1 MGVAALPYI
10 TAAIA
15 AYGAYS
21 ADSNAKAARA
31 MQPPKP
37 PPPPQEEK
45 LPDQSQ
51 ARKAG
56 QALVTG
62 AGQQGSTFLTGP
74 GGVPN
79 SSISLGYN
87 TLLGG

>member
-1 MGVAALPYI
+1 MGVAALPYV

-15 AYGAYS
+15 AYGAYT
-21 ADSNAKAARA
+21 AHEAASYRPEV
-31 MQPPKP
+31 QKP
-37 PPPPQEEK
+37 TPPPQAAQ

-56 QALVTG
+56 QALVSG
-62 AGQQGSTFLTGP
+62 AGQPGSTFLTGA

-79 SSISLGYN
+79 SSLNLGVN
-87 TLLGG
+87 TLLGS

>member
-1 MGVAALPYI
+1 MGVAALPYV

-15 AYGAYS
+15 AYGAYT
-21 ADSNAKAARA
+21 AHEAAGNVPKA
-31 MQPPKP
+31 PEIKP
-37 PPPPQEEK
+37 PPAPTVQ
-45 LPDQSQ
+45 PDEGQ

-62 AGQQGSTFLTGP
+62 AGQKGSTFLTGA

-79 SSISLGYN
+79 SSLSLGYN